1 MMRFIEKPN
10 LPDGRV
16 SRIICGEIPYEI
28 KCFLGERRVDI
39 IDFNPNSLIDASVST
54 HADMCALHIGGN
66 RVVVDKNQTK
76 LAARLQNLGFSV
88 TKTKEDIAGE
98 YPSDVKLNVALFG
111 RNAIGAFSHSD
122 ETVVEN
128 ISDYNKFEVKQ
139 GYTKCSVLPVSENA
153 LITDDVSVYKTLRN
167 AFDMLLIDKGDIVL
181 EGHEYGFIGG
191 ASAKIS
197 TEEVL
202 FFGDIKKHRNCKEI
216 LDFLDRY
223 NCNAISF
230 DGLALTDVGGVV
242 SLCEYI

>member
-39 IDFNPNSLIDASVST
+39 IDFEPNSLIDAAVST
-54 HADMCALHIGGN
+54 HADMCALHIGGEK
-66 RVVVDKNQTK
+66 VIVDKKQTD
-76 LAARLQNLGFSV
+76 LIARLRDLGFSV

-98 YPSDVKLNVALFG
+98 YPSDIKLNIALFG
-111 RNAIGAFSHSD
+111 KNAVGAFKFSD
-122 ETVVEN
+122 PAAIENSVEFN
-128 ISDYNKFEVKQ
+128 CYEVKQ
-139 GYTKCSVLPVSENA
+139 GYAKCSVLPVNEKA

-167 AFDMLLIDKGDIVL
+167 AFDVLLIDKGDIVL
-181 EGHEYGFIGG
+181 EGHDYGFIGG

-197 TEEVL
+197 AEEVL
-202 FFGDIKKHRNCKEI
+202 FLGDIKSHRSCKEI
-216 LDFLDRY
+216 LDFLYRY
-223 NCNAISF
+223 NCSAVSF
-230 DGLALTDVGGVV
+230 DGLPLTDVGGVV

>member
-28 KCFLGERRVDI
+28 KCFLGKRQVDI
-39 IDFNPNSLIDASVST
+39 IDFEPNSLIDAAVST

-76 LAARLQNLGFSV
+76 LISRLQNLGFSV
-88 TKTKEDIAGE
+88 TKTKEDIVGE

-128 ISDYNKFEVKQ
+128 ISYYNKFEVKQ
-139 GYTKCSVLPVSENA
+139 GYTKCSVLPVTENA

-167 AFDMLLIDKGDIVL
+167 AFDVLLIDKGDIVL
-181 EGHEYGFIGG
+181 EGHDYGFIGG

-197 TEEVL
+197 AGEVL
-202 FFGDIKKHRNCKEI
+202 FFGDIKSHRSCKEI
-216 LDFLDRY
+216 LAFLDRY
-223 NCNAISF
+223 NCNAVSF
-230 DGLALTDVGGVV
+230 DGLPLTDVGGVV